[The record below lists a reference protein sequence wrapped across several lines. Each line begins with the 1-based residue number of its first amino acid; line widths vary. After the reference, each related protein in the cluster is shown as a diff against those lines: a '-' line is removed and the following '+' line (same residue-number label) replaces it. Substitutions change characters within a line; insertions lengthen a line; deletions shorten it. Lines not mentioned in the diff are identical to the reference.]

1 MIKTNSSRSY
11 DSDGGSSIGTTAG
24 IIPIAGAGAPR
35 RTLDDIREQVA
46 QEVAVRAITSAK
58 TVDGMESLYLLTL
71 ATKL

>member
-1 MIKTNSSRSY
+1 MIKTSSSRSH
-11 DSDGGSSIGTTAG
+11 DSDGGSSIGTSAAL
-24 IIPIAGAGAPR
+24 IPIAGSGAPR

-58 TVDGMESLYLLTL
+58 TVDGIEFLLIL